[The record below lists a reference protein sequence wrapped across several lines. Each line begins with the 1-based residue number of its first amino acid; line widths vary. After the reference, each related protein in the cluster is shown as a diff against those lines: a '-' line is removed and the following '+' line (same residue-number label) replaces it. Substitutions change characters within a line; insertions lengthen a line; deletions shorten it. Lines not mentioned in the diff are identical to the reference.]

1 MEQWVLTTIGLVV
14 SATALGVSAASFY
27 ATNFRRGKVE
37 MARPTS
43 LVMFERPLF
52 IDADVRHPT
61 GEFAQCFRLPLV
73 MTNTGAQSVVV
84 EEIRLRVGGPGSV
97 AIHAT
102 HGQWKKTLVRLPTE
116 KDLAASGGDYASPF
130 VLAPKAAFERVGL
143 FRSTT
148 KQVLL
153 SEGTYQATVEARL
166 GGDSAPWRPLAS
178 LEFTIDKERES
189 ELRSANLD
197 VQALTRPMRSI

>member
-1 MEQWVLTTIGLVV
+1 VEQWVLTTIGLAV
-14 SATALGVSAASFY
+14 SAIALGVSAASFY
-27 ATNFRRGKVE
+27 ATHFRRGKVV
-37 MARPTS
+37 MARPTGI
-43 LVMFERPLF
+43 VMFEGPTFLDP
-52 IDADVRHPT
+52 DARRPT

-73 MTNTGAQSVVV
+73 MTNSGAQSVVV
-84 EEIRLRVGGPGSV
+84 EEIRLRVGGPGGV

-130 VLAPKAAFERVGL
+130 VIAPKAAFERVGL

-153 SEGTYQATVEARL
+153 SEGTYQVTVEAKI
-166 GGDSAPWRPLAS
+166 GGDPAPWRALAS

-189 ELRSANLD
+189 QLRVGNLD
-197 VQALTRPMRSI
+197 VQATTAPVG